1 MFKSI
6 RTKFLATFLPLFLLS
21 FIIFSAISYYLSN
34 KELVANADTI
44 ARALSGQ
51 AAQELEKL
59 MGEKSVRLEE
69 LAGNPNIRTGD
80 RAARIAA
87 CAAVKGRTQDFDMV
101 AYVDLKGHAVSDQ
114 GVDMERG
121 DRDYF
126 KAVVSNG
133 KPFMTGPSIS
143 GTTGKLITVMA
154 FPVKDDGGKVTGA
167 VFGTVSLA
175 SLSDIVGELQY
186 METGYVYV
194 IDQDGICIGYKQLPE
209 AVGKLDLTRSDA
221 EQPLDPRLVDSF
233 KHASH
238 SNTLLSTYY
247 KTRKGVEN
255 KAVMAPVQLNGR
267 QWVAIACAPVEEVEA
282 ASRMLLK
289 AMAGVSI
296 VTILLAAA
304 IIVIIAQKLSNPIRE
319 LRDECEVI
327 NSGDL
332 RQDHI
337 AIESSD
343 EIGDL
348 AVGFNEMRK
357 TMRTL
362 LKNIRSQAEQVA
374 AASEEL
380 TASAH
385 QSAEAA
391 NQVAGSITEIAE
403 GVTEQST
410 AADSADQ
417 TVSDIAGSAT
427 EIASQSD
434 DMVSVSHNAVE
445 KVSDGRASIRD
456 VVGHMN
462 KINETTHTIQD
473 SINELSKGSEEIQSI
488 VELISNIAGQT
499 NLLALNAA
507 IEAARAGEHGRGFAV
522 VADEVRKLAEQSEQ
536 SSQKISDLVN
546 RNKIDMER
554 AVAAGHEG
562 LDSVNNGMEAV
573 NAADGVFE
581 TISGAIASLSEG
593 VAGVSDRIRNMAQE
607 SQSMRASMDSIK
619 TISAKNSDEAH
630 TVSAATEEQSA
641 SMQEIASASRSLATL
656 AGDLQNAVEQF
667 KV

>member
-1 MFKSI
+1 MFTSI
-6 RTKFLATFLPLFLLS
+6 RTKFLAILLPLFLLS
-21 FIIFSAISYYLSN
+21 FIVFSAISYYLSN

-51 AAQELEKL
+51 AALELEKI

-69 LAGNPNIRTGD
+69 LADSPAIKTGD
-80 RAARIAA
+80 RAAKVAA
-87 CAAVKGRTQDFDMV
+87 CAAMKSRTQGFDMV
-101 AYVDLKGHAVSDQ
+101 AYADLAGHAVSDQ
-114 GVDMERG
+114 NVDMERG
-121 DRDYF
+121 SREYF
-126 KAVVSNG
+126 KAVVSSG
-133 KPFMTGPSIS
+133 KPFMTGPSVS
-143 GTTGKLITVMA
+143 GTTGKLITIMA
-154 FPVKDDGGKVTGA
+154 YPVKDGAGKVTGI

-175 SLSDIVGELQY
+175 SLSDIVGAFQY

-194 IDQDGICIGYKQLPE
+194 IDESGICIGYKQLPE

-221 EQPLDPRLVDSF
+221 EQPLDPRLVESF
-233 KHASH
+233 KQAVQAEDP
-238 SNTLLSTYY
+238 LSTYY

-255 KAVMAPVQLNGR
+255 KAVTAPVHLTGR
-267 QWVAIACAPVEEVEA
+267 KWVAIACAPVDEVEA

-289 AMAGVSI
+289 AMAGVSV

-304 IIVIIAQKLSNPIRE
+304 IIIVIAQKLSGPIRE

-343 EIGDL
+343 EIGQL

-391 NQVAGSITEIAE
+391 NQVAGSINEIAE

-417 TVSDIAGSAT
+417 TVSGIAESAT
-427 EIASQSD
+427 EIATQAD

-462 KINETTHTIQD
+462 KINETTQTIQE
-473 SINELSKGSEEIQSI
+473 SINELSRGSEEIQSI

-536 SSQKISDLVN
+536 SSRKISDLVN
-546 RNKIDMER
+546 RNKNDMEK

-562 LDSVNNGMEAV
+562 SQSVNNGMEAV
-573 NAADGVFE
+573 QAADGVFE
-581 TISGAIASLSEG
+581 TISGAITSLSEG
-593 VAGVSDRIRNMAQE
+593 VGSVSGRIRDMARE
-607 SQSMRASMDSIK
+607 SQSMRSSMESIK

-656 AGDLQNAVEQF
+656 AGDLQAAVEQF